1 MAVTKVVPIPVDAI
15 AKRIQFIRGQRV
27 ILDTDLAKLYGVE
40 TRALN
45 QAIKRNEERFPEDFM
60 FQLSKEEFE
69 GWRSQ
74 IVMSN
79 PGAKKGLR
87 RPPYVFTEAGALQ
100 AASVLNSPRAIQ
112 VGIYV
117 HRAFVQL
124 RDLLATHK
132 NIARQLMELE
142 KRVTG
147 HDKELGKILEL
158 IRELLSPPPQP
169 KRRPIGFHTSDD
181 D

>member
-1 MAVTKVVPIPVDAI
+1 MPNTPLIPVDAI

-27 ILDTDLAKLYGVE
+27 ILDADLAHLYGVE

-45 QAIKRNEERFPEDFM
+45 QATKRNEERFPEDFM

-69 GWRSQ
+69 EWRSQ

-100 AASVLNSPRAIQ
+100 AASVLKWNAN
-112 VGIYV
+112 GI
-117 HRAFVQL
+117 A
-124 RDLLATHK
+124 
-132 NIARQLMELE
+132 
-142 KRVTG
+142 
-147 HDKELGKILEL
+147 
-158 IRELLSPPPQP
+158 
-169 KRRPIGFHTSDD
+169 
-181 D
+181 